1 MAPPFD
7 WGVIRGALY
16 CVGTETSRPTNI
28 RETGGFV
35 GSPRKRWFLR
45 ISSSSSSGVGF
56 GDGLGLCLGV
66 GEAAPRL
73 GLGVG
78 LFGASGEENPT
89 AAIKK
94 TPTNKERIL
103 VREVM
108 GKTMRKLQPLTKS
121 LQHPRKGGLSHTF
134 TYQKG
139 VGVAPTPR
147 PN

>member
-7 WGVIRGALY
+7 WGVMRGALY

-28 RETGGFV
+28 RETGGFA

-56 GDGLGLCLGV
+56 GVGV
-66 GEAAPRL
+66 GL

-78 LFGASGEENPT
+78 LVGASGAENPT

-94 TPTNKERIL
+94 TPANTERIL
-103 VREVM
+103 EREVM
-108 GKTMRKLQPLTKS
+108 GKNMRKLQALAKS
-121 LQHPRKGGLSHTF
+121 LQHSR
-134 TYQKG
+134 
-139 VGVAPTPR
+139 
-147 PN
+147 